1 MWSPNHKSDPTSS
14 PYLPRSASATIPHPP
29 PHPVSIF
36 KYPFPILRRCPTY
49 TPFRSSVRSRRCP
62 VRNAV
67 CLGLPVHL
75 LQFIDRGSKLRF
87 LRWLRRFSKC
97 NNNVFINRQTQFTIT
112 ISTGLWQMR
121 HAIGDEQSLPRRPS
135 PPPLP
140 YSFNRKICETN
151 KKKKQLKLTIEISH
165 LFQRGQSS
173 LLLNKGV
180 SKERL

>member
-1 MWSPNHKSDPTSS
+1 MKKSVISSVSINSCGLQITKVTLPPLPTSHVRHRQLS
-14 PYLPRSASATIPHPP
+14 PTPPR
-29 PHPVSIF
+29 PVSIF

-97 NNNVFINRQTQFTIT
+97 NNDVFINRQTQFTIT

-135 PPPLP
+135 PPPP
-140 YSFNRKICETN
+140 P
-151 KKKKQLKLTIEISH
+151 
-165 LFQRGQSS
+165 LFFQ
-173 LLLNKGV
+173 
-180 SKERL
+180 